1 MDKTSDMFRV
11 GVISSTHG
19 IKGEVKVYPTT
30 DEPKRFSKL
39 KKVYVEFCKKGLRG
53 NSTSELIELEI
64 SSVRYFKQFVIV
76 KFKGIDDINDVEKYK
91 GMDLYVTREEAIP
104 LEENEYYIADLIGL
118 KVISDED
125 REVGIL
131 IDVLQTGAN
140 DVYEVKANEEFGEK
154 ELLLPAIKEC
164 IKDINIDEGI
174 MRVQIMEGLL
184 DLWDFTY

>member
-11 GVISSTHG
+11 GVVSSTHG

-39 KKVYVEFCKKGLRG
+39 KKVYIEFCKKGLRG

-76 KFKGIDDINDVEKYK
+76 KFKGIDDINDIEKYK

-104 LEENEYYIADLIGL
+104 LEENEYYIADLIGMEVYLEDGSHFGTL
-118 KVISDED
+118 K
-125 REVGIL
+125 
-131 IDVLQTGAN
+131 DVMETGAN
-140 DVYEVKANEEFGEK
+140 DVYIIKTEEGKEV
-154 ELLLPAIKEC
+154 LIPAIYEC
-164 IKDINIDEGI
+164 ILDVNVEAGK
-174 MRVQIMEGLL
+174 MEIHLL
-184 DLWDFTY
+184 DGLV

>member
-1 MDKTSDMFRV
+1 
-11 GVISSTHG
+11 
-19 IKGEVKVYPTT
+19 
-30 DEPKRFSKL
+30 
-39 KKVYVEFCKKGLRG
+39 
-53 NSTSELIELEI
+53 
-64 SSVRYFKQFVIV
+64 
-76 KFKGIDDINDVEKYK
+76 
-91 GMDLYVTREEAIP
+91 MDLYVTREEAIP

-174 MRVQIMEGLL
+174 MRVHIMEGLL
-184 DLWDFTY
+184 DL